1 MQNVQHNEFLDLKNY
16 SKFLNSLDVLKKK
29 STVAVSVSAG
39 VDSMSLLDLSNKWAK
54 KNKVKMISLYPDF
67 DGNDKRRIILDTFI
81 FGDLHW
87 NKMGTKIV
95 FESLI
100 KQLKFK
106 N

>member
-1 MQNVQHNEFLDLKNY
+1 
-16 SKFLNSLDVLKKK
+16 
-29 STVAVSVSAG
+29 
-39 VDSMSLLDLSNKWAK
+39 
-54 KNKVKMISLYPDF
+54 MISLYPDF

-87 NKMGTKIV
+87 NKMETKIV